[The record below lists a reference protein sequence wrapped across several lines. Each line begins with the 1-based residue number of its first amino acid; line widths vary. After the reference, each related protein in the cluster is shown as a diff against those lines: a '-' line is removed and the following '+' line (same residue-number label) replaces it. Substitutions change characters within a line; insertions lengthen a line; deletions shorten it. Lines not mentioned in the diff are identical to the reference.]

1 MLISLNWIRDFVE
14 MPGNLV
20 ARALAEKFTRTTA
33 EVDDVRPIRVAAEG
47 LIAAKVQSLSVLDD
61 GKRKLSRVTLEG
73 AGGAKFESVT
83 AALNVSAGDV
93 LVYAPPGAGVA
104 SRGRVGKTEVAGC
117 PSEGMILPGEDLGIA
132 LAVQEAILLPPSV
145 APGTPLDP
153 APFDDWIIEVDNKS
167 LTHRPDLWG
176 HYGIAREIA
185 AILKTELKPYPVEAV
200 RDWEN
205 AALPTIPID
214 IREPDACRR
223 YSGILLEG
231 VTAQPAPLWMQ
242 LRLGHV
248 GLRPI
253 NGLVDLTN
261 YIMLELSQPMHAFD
275 AAQVSRIEVAFGAAG
290 DTFMTLD
297 GVERRLP
304 QRALMIQSGGRNVAL
319 AGIMGGRQTEVT
331 PRTRTLLLES
341 ANFDAGTIRRCASAL
356 GLRTDASARFEKAL
370 DPINTVAAVQRFV
383 GLAKAEYPGLKL
395 ASRLSDSFAKP
406 FPTVNIAVDP
416 KRAGRVIG
424 RPVDREEM
432 REILEAID
440 FGCEDEGD
448 GLLVE
453 PPSFRATRDVTIE
466 EDVIEEVARFIGYGH
481 IAAELPRVSVRRFAS
496 NALHDFEQQTLAW
509 FSRNESLHEIHGYIW
524 SDATR
529 LQRLGIPAGP
539 RIELRNAMGEGL
551 HPLRRELTPNLL
563 DALALNRFHFPQ
575 VRLMELG
582 SVFES
587 GPPGDAEFRHVG
599 LLIARRQKQSEEALL
614 SELKGAIE
622 RWAWSLL
629 TRPVA
634 YATCKGEPP
643 VWSEPQR
650 TADVRV
656 GDLTVGRIGIIPL
669 AMRRKLDE
677 HLTAWSAAWA
687 ELRVNALA
695 ELPPV
700 IEKLGRIPPFPLVE
714 MDFTFLVGRARRYE
728 QVSAELAAFS
738 HELLKR
744 LTYVTSFE
752 GASVGPDHRS
762 LTARALVGDAER
774 TLTEADLESF
784 RLAFA
789 AHLHTCGYELRA

>member
-1 MLISLNWIRDFVE
+1 MLISLNWIREFVDL
-14 MPGNLV
+14 PADLD
-20 ARALAEKFTRTTA
+20 AKALAEKFTRTTA
-33 EVDDVRPIRVAAEG
+33 EVDDVRPIHVAADG
-47 LIAAKVQSLSVLDD
+47 LIAAKVCSQSVLDD

-73 AGGAKFESVT
+73 SGGAKFESVT
-83 AALNVSAGDV
+83 AAPNVAAGDV
-93 LVYAPPGAGVA
+93 LVYAPPGASVA
-104 SRGRVGKTEVAGC
+104 ARGRVGSTQVAGC
-117 PSEGMILPGEDLGIA
+117 PSEGMILPGEDLGLA
-132 LAVQEAILLPPSV
+132 LAVQEAILLPPRV
-145 APGTPLDP
+145 APGTPLLS

-185 AILKTELKPYPVEAV
+185 AILKKDLKPYPVEAV

-205 AALPTIPID
+205 AGLPTIPID

-223 YSGILLEG
+223 YSGILLDG

-275 AAQVSRIEVAFGAAG
+275 AAQVSRIEVAFGEAG

-304 QRALMIQSGGRNVAL
+304 PRALMIQSAGKNVAL

-331 PRTRTLLLES
+331 PQTRTLLLES
-341 ANFDAGTIRRCASAL
+341 ANFDAATIRRCASAL

-370 DPINTVAAVQRFV
+370 DPINTVAAIQRFI
-383 GLAKAEYPGLKL
+383 GLAKAEYPALKL
-395 ASRLSDSFAKP
+395 ASRVSDSFAKP
-406 FPTVNIAVDP
+406 FPTLQIAVDP
-416 KRAGRVIG
+416 RRAARVIG
-424 RPVDREEM
+424 RRVDREEI

-440 FGCEDEGD
+440 FGCEDDGEG
-448 GLLVE
+448 LRVE

-466 EDVIEEVARFIGYGH
+466 EDVIEEVARFVGYGH
-481 IAAELPRVSVRRFAS
+481 IAAELPRVSVRRFEP

-509 FSRNESLHEIHGYIW
+509 FSRNEALHEIHGYIW
-524 SDATR
+524 SDAAR
-529 LQRLGIPAGP
+529 LQRLGIPTGP

-563 DALALNRFHFPQ
+563 DALTLNRFHFPQ

-582 SVFES
+582 SVFEPA
-587 GPPGDAEFRHVG
+587 PPQDAEFRHVG
-599 LLIARRQKQSEEALL
+599 LLIARRQKQAEEALL

-634 YATCKGEPP
+634 YATCTVEPP
-643 VWSEPQR
+643 VWSEPHR

-677 HLTAWSAAWA
+677 HLAAWSAAWA
-687 ELRVNALA
+687 ELRINALA
-695 ELPPV
+695 ELGPL

-714 MDFTFLVGRARRYE
+714 MDFTFLTRRGRRYE
-728 QVSAELAAFS
+728 TAASELASFS
-738 HELLKR
+738 HALLKR

-752 GASVGPDHRS
+752 GESVGPDHRS
-762 LTARALVGDAER
+762 LTVRALVGDAQR
-774 TLTEADLESF
+774 TLAEADLESF
-784 RLAFA
+784 RQAFA
-789 AHLHTCGYELRA
+789 AHLRRCGYEMRM